1 MAHQIFFS
9 LFVLIPHPV
18 VHFLV
23 GFLRFVTL
31 LQFSFFASDYN
42 YDDPGDIQRKL
53 ERLNKIMN
61 QPDWNP
67 NDPNKKMYLS
77 QCKCTYATRPFV
89 FIVPFSRSVRL
100 FAIDFPSMTF
110 EVSIEAQVRT
120 NVDKAGQTFSQVP
133 NINSNNLF
141 SKRCANIELEIEKC
155 SFILRGAPKSSESI

>member
-1 MAHQIFFS
+1 MAHQILSHS
-9 LFVLIPHPV
+9 LSSFRILLYISLLA
-18 VHFLV
+18 FCDS
-23 GFLRFVTL
+23 LRCYSFP
-31 LQFSFFASDYN
+31 SFFASDYN
-42 YDDPGDIQRKL
+42 YDDPGDIQRRL

-110 EVSIEAQVRT
+110 
-120 NVDKAGQTFSQVP
+120 D
-133 NINSNNLF
+133 
-141 SKRCANIELEIEKC
+141 
-155 SFILRGAPKSSESI
+155 

>member
-110 EVSIEAQVRT
+110 
-120 NVDKAGQTFSQVP
+120 D
-133 NINSNNLF
+133 
-141 SKRCANIELEIEKC
+141 
-155 SFILRGAPKSSESI
+155 